1 MYRAIACRVWVMH
14 VLAECEPQVERSS
27 MVNTSPLQNTPL
39 RPALMPHVCAALG
52 MWAAVGVSL
61 WWLDTDPDISP
72 ILLMGGSLGAL
83 VLFVPFVVRVRSHL
97 LCAFL
102 SLLIGTAAGLAIS
115 TVFILVLNEAADQ
128 IAHDGAQSHT
138 FCALEDSH
146 TGEFN
151 SSVEA
156 LCVLESGSL
165 ERVSVIFDKNES
177 LSCWEVFTAHG
188 ELRGEKPASGG
199 RLTQQGLAGDVHAQT
214 IERLGPAPFAALPYT
229 ARHACLSALSNQG
242 GEGTLL
248 LKALICADRSDL
260 TGSSVYRAVRS
271 CGLAHLVAV
280 SGSHLAVFAGM
291 VAAILA
297 RIRLAKGPR
306 NMLVLALAGIYVVF
320 AGVPIS
326 ALRACAMSAVV
337 LLSFASRRRAS
348 GLSAWAWCVGVLV
361 ILWPP
366 NALSAS
372 FQLSAAATLGI
383 ILFGRYFA
391 QWIGVLLF
399 GHAQP
404 IADVLGITIAAS
416 LATLPFSISV
426 FGQFPLVSPLA
437 NVLATPLFALTC
449 TIASILVPIA
459 ALIPPLSS
467 VLGIPCFC
475 AQALCDVAHLC
486 AHIPCASI
494 PVAFEL
500 PVLLCVTL
508 TVFGVLYVL
517 WPTPSLPAAISAAC
531 LATGALVCI
540 LIVPPALHASEL
552 VLLDLEGDSAVLV
565 RDGPSAV
572 LIGTGSSGPRLLKA
586 LARHDVNH
594 LDALVVTDASA
605 HTRVLDAVCGGI
617 GIDHVIAFGQG
628 YTQTKED
635 TIAPNNKNTQ
645 INGLL
650 LESSLPNS
658 CGAGNGYCSIGH
670 LRLTSMSDVTGISN
684 SSDEHESENGQG
696 ISGVL
701 FQLTADT
708 NGDGTADVTALITD
722 EHFKPT
728 LERAHC
734 LKSNG
739 PIDVL
744 VSLQPRVDSS
754 RDERIAKEIHPRVIM
769 EGLVRTNEAGSDLI
783 GSSSTGDSRHM
794 TAHATSRVDKQKK
807 SDVLLYKTD
816 TCGDV
821 VCRLLPDT
829 MYINADRVP

>member
-1 MYRAIACRVWVMH
+1 
-14 VLAECEPQVERSS
+14 
-27 MVNTSPLQNTPL
+27 
-39 RPALMPHVCAALG
+39 
-52 MWAAVGVSL
+52 
-61 WWLDTDPDISP
+61 
-72 ILLMGGSLGAL
+72 
-83 VLFVPFVVRVRSHL
+83 
-97 LCAFL
+97 
-102 SLLIGTAAGLAIS
+102 
-115 TVFILVLNEAADQ
+115 
-128 IAHDGAQSHT
+128 
-138 FCALEDSH
+138 
-146 TGEFN
+146 
-151 SSVEA
+151 
-156 LCVLESGSL
+156 
-165 ERVSVIFDKNES
+165 
-177 LSCWEVFTAHG
+177 
-188 ELRGEKPASGG
+188 
-199 RLTQQGLAGDVHAQT
+199 
-214 IERLGPAPFAALPYT
+214 
-229 ARHACLSALSNQG
+229 
-242 GEGTLL
+242 
-248 LKALICADRSDL
+248 
-260 TGSSVYRAVRS
+260 
-271 CGLAHLVAV
+271 
-280 SGSHLAVFAGM
+280 
-291 VAAILA
+291 
-297 RIRLAKGPR
+297 
-306 NMLVLALAGIYVVF
+306 MLVLVLAGIYVVF

-326 ALRACAMSAVV
+326 ALRACAMSAIV

-348 GLSAWAWCVGVLV
+348 GLSAWAWCVGILV

-437 NVLATPLFALTC
+437 NVLAAPLFALTC

-459 ALIPPLSS
+459 TLIPPLSS
-467 VLGIPCFC
+467 VSGIPCLC
-475 AQALCDVAHLC
+475 AQTLCDVAHLC

-517 WPTPSLPAAISAAC
+517 WPTPSVPAAICVAC
-531 LATGALVCI
+531 VVTGALVCI

-552 VLLDLEGDSAVLV
+552 VLLDLEGDSAILV

-594 LDALVVTDASA
+594 LDALVVMDAST
-605 HTRVLDAVCGGI
+605 HTRVLDAVYGGI
-617 GIDHVIAFGQG
+617 GIDHVIALEQN
-628 YTQTKED
+628 YEQTKED

-650 LESSLPNS
+650 LENSLPNAR
-658 CGAGNGYCSIGH
+658 GARNGCCSIGH

-728 LERAHC
+728 PERAHC
-734 LKSNG
+734 LQGSG

-769 EGLVRTNEAGSDLI
+769 EGLVRTNEAGSDSI
-783 GSSSTGDSRHM
+783 GPSSTGDSRHM

-829 MYINADRVP
+829 MYIDTDRVP